1 MKLPNIFETEVTPL
15 ALFAGD
21 VIYSDGDE
29 PDAMYIVQSGEVEIR
44 INGMCME
51 TVGPDGFFGE
61 MALVDHGPRAA
72 TAVAKT
78 ECILIPV
85 SEKHFVYMVEETP
98 LFALLVLRTMV
109 ARLRSVGFPHSIRNT
124 DP

>member
-1 MKLPNIFETEVTPL
+1 VY
-15 ALFAGD
+15 GD
-21 VIYSDGDE
+21 G
-29 PDAMYIVQSGEVEIR
+29 
-44 INGMCME
+44 
-51 TVGPDGFFGE
+51 GPRRVFGE

-72 TAVAKT
+72 TALAKT

-85 SEKHFVYMVEETP
+85 NEKHFVYMVEETP

-109 ARLRSVGFPHSIRNT
+109 ARLRSVGFPYSLRIT

>member
-1 MKLPNIFETEVTPL
+1 
-15 ALFAGD
+15 
-21 VIYSDGDE
+21 
-29 PDAMYIVQSGEVEIR
+29 
-44 INGMCME
+44 
-51 TVGPDGFFGE
+51 

-72 TAVAKT
+72 TALAKT

-85 SEKHFVYMVEETP
+85 NEKHFVYMVEETP

-109 ARLRSVGFPHSIRNT
+109 ARLRSVGFPYSLRIT